1 MTPRLATLAS
11 LVLGAS
17 APLAAQGYRVR
28 LDTHFQTAAFRGIQ
42 ADSILAADAVV
53 GPSGGTESA
62 DGFAV
67 TCGFNGY
74 CRFFRPGPRLHASP
88 LVQQA
93 DVTAWGFGVPGLSVR
108 ANARALTD
116 LTAGNAWPETEPALQ
131 LLEGY
136 AEYAVTAVTARA
148 GRQMFTTRLGP
159 TGFDG
164 GRVLLRS
171 ARLHLDG
178 EVFGGWGLARATALP
193 ITSPDLNPLDEFR
206 PTGRGLVF
214 GGALGWSATR
224 ASLRADYIRELES
237 DTRYFI
243 SERAAVS
250 AEIRPAVRWSVA
262 GGAEYDLAQGW
273 WGTADAQL
281 RYASPMLTV
290 SLAGRHYRPHF
301 DLWTIW
307 GAFSP
312 VPYNSGTAAVWVRPI
327 ARLELRASGEL
338 FDFAATQTE
347 TPLVDVEGDGWRTGV
362 GATVTI
368 APGWSADADL
378 HAEFGPGASSRQLE
392 GAVTYSP
399 APPVSLSAR
408 VASLRRPLE
417 FRYDDAAVTMFAF
430 DASFPLGAR
439 LRLGVGAAHF
449 SEERRRPDAAAFD
462 WNQTRLY
469 ARVTALFGSSADRLP
484 LPPARRV
491 RRTAGETP

>member
-53 GPSGGTESA
+53 SPSGGTESA

-93 DVTAWGFGVPGLSVR
+93 DVTAWGFGVPGLSMR

-136 AEYAVTAVTARA
+136 AEYAVAAVTARA

-193 ITSPDLNPLDEFR
+193 YSFDNPDFTAR
-206 PTGRGLVF
+206 
-214 GGALGWSATR
+214 
-224 ASLRADYIRELES
+224 SLR
-237 DTRYFI
+237 
-243 SERAAVS
+243 
-250 AEIRPAVRWSVA
+250 
-262 GGAEYDLAQGW
+262 
-273 WGTADAQL
+273 GTAVL
-281 RYASPMLTV
+281 RWE
-290 SLAGRHYRPHF
+290 YRPGSTIYF
-301 DLWTIW
+301 VWTQQR
-307 GAFSP
+307 
-312 VPYNSGTAAVWVRPI
+312 SGSADF
-327 ARLELRASGEL
+327 GN
-338 FDFAATQTE
+338 FDFGRDYRA
-347 TPLVDVEGDGWRTGV
+347 L
-362 GATVTI
+362 
-368 APGWSADADL
+368 
-378 HAEFGPGASSRQLE
+378 
-392 GAVTYSP
+392 
-399 APPVSLSAR
+399 
-408 VASLRRPLE
+408 
-417 FRYDDAAVTMFAF
+417 FRD
-430 DASFPLGAR
+430 
-439 LRLGVGAAHF
+439 
-449 SEERRRPDAAAFD
+449 RPDNVFLIKATY
-462 WNQTRLY
+462 WLGR
-469 ARVTALFGSSADRLP
+469 
-484 LPPARRV
+484 
-491 RRTAGETP
+491 